1 MAARQPSIHITSL
14 FEGEIVEENDFGSM
28 RRVTAD
34 NFPFTKE
41 DPLIVPRRNPLDAKA
56 VGEWPRY
63 APSRSA
69 ARRPLTY
76 APSA

>member
-1 MAARQPSIHITSL
+1 
-14 FEGEIVEENDFGSM
+14 M